1 MKRLKCLPPI
11 FCHFRGKGLFS
22 STFHKNHWKWPKL
35 AIFSHLIQK
44 GDKKSPFLPFN
55 VVFMKSWSKRTPL
68 KWQNKG
74 GKTFMEVIYN
84 SKCSFIILQLPERPK
99 LKMKIKKLFWR
110 QNLEFFGSVK
120 NFSWKPILRLCVFDG
135 IWPFFQFFG

>member
-35 AIFSHLIQK
+35 AIFSHLISK
-44 GDKKSPFLPFN
+44 GTKNHLLSHFKWF
-55 VVFMKSWSKRTPL
+55 SWKVEESGPPL
-68 KWQNKG
+68 KWQNTG
-74 GKTFMEVIYN
+74 GNIFMEVIYH
-84 SKCSFIILQLPERPK
+84 SKCSFIMLQLPERPK

-110 QNLEFFGSVK
+110 QNLEFFGTVK
-120 NFSWKPILRLCVFDG
+120 IFSQKPISRLRDFDG
-135 IWPFFQFFG
+135 RWPFFQFFG